1 MQLIVDV
8 GMTPE
13 EYVACRGHEIILA
26 PERCPNARCGNNRRL
41 HRHMKYE
48 RGLSGLPTTFCVAV
62 FWCQQCR
69 TAVSCLPSFA
79 LPYRYVRV
87 ATVEAFLR
95 GETED
100 PEVQRQEHF
109 LRRYWKD
116 LQAQLVL
123 LLRRLGCFL
132 GKAPF
137 FTVKEFW
144 RVLRKKC
151 ADLANGSRL
160 LVMNFG
166 LGLFRQYAVHA
177 WARESI
183 CGVGSPKRRVRVD
196 SS

>member
-13 EYVACRGHEIILA
+13 EYVAQRGHETIPA
-26 PERCPNARCGNNRRL
+26 PQGCPNARCGNSRRL

-48 RGLSGLPTTFCVAV
+48 RGLSGLSTTFWVAV
-62 FWCQQCR
+62 FWCGQCR

-100 PEVQRQEHF
+100 PDVQRHERLLQ
-109 LRRYWKD
+109 RYWKD
-116 LQAQLVL
+116 LQVHLARL
-123 LLRRLGCFL
+123 LQRLGCFW

-144 RVLRKKC
+144 RVLKKKC
-151 ADLANGSRL
+151 DGLMNGSRV

-166 LGLFRQYAVHA
+166 LGVFRQYAVHA

-183 CGVGSPKRRVRVD
+183 CGVGSPKRRARAE
-196 SS
+196 SG